1 MNTPRTDAVGESL
14 VSEYEQ
20 TDFNRFIRMINHAEQ
35 LERELTAEQEKVRE
49 LREAL
54 SILEQ
59 QIDYGQV
66 DVALDYVRAI
76 LEKTK

>member
-1 MNTPRTDAVGESL
+1 MDTPQTDSIDTYRPFI
-14 VSEYEQ
+14 VSEPKYKA
-20 TDFNRFIRMINHAEQ
+20 MAELSRQ

>member
-1 MNTPRTDAVGESL
+1 MMNAIAKVMKDDVAFLRDKIASL
-14 VSEYEQ
+14 E
-20 TDFNRFIRMINHAEQ
+20 
-35 LERELTAEQEKVRE
+35 EKNAL